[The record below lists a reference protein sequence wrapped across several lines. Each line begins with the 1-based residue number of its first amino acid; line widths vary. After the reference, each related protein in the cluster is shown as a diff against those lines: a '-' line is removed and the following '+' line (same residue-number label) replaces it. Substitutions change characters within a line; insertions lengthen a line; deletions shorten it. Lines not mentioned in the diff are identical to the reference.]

1 MPAMGN
7 STVYNSP
14 FSVISKAKLVQ
25 GNVRSLY
32 IQQYLIERIIPW
44 QSRYT
49 KAVAHFSTVGKQTL
63 LHIFLD
69 T

>member
-25 GNVRSLY
+25 GNLCSLY
-32 IQQYLIERIIPW
+32 NCILLKELFLGNLGT
-44 QSRYT
+44 YT
-49 KAVAHFSTVGKQTL
+49 KAIANFSTVGKQTL